1 MANKVNQSWSCGKP
15 NDKWSKL
22 SETVVFLYIYG
33 IESQNSRLGASNA
46 TFCGPLSS
54 TFAWFHWLPGFFNT
68 EVALK
73 RGTFGCQF
81 CYVQKPGD
89 PCGLW
94 WPVVLLSD
102 VQILGYFRTY
112 SSSSIELVHWRA
124 SCRYPFAPCSCSCC
138 NGLFLHYGGLW
149 VECPMQPLNDGEL
162 YAQLSTIPS
171 IVFCWFDMFDF
182 GCAWPGLNLIREG

>member
-1 MANKVNQSWSCGKP
+1 MVEIIRNGSLFIYLWHWIPELEVWCIKRNFLWAFVFNLCMIPLAAGVLQHRGGA
-15 NDKWSKL
+15 
-22 SETVVFLYIYG
+22 ETWHFWMSVL
-33 IESQNSRLGASNA
+33 LCPK
-46 TFCGPLSS
+46 T
-54 TFAWFHWLPGFFNT
+54 
-68 EVALK
+68 
-73 RGTFGCQF
+73 
-81 CYVQKPGD
+81 GD

-112 SSSSIELVHWRA
+112 SSNSIELVHWRA